1 MSEPHPEDPFGPMWP
16 TTNGHKQLEK
26 TRKKQSLVVSFPCVD
41 DVFQCPPAPGRL
53 PPSKASAA
61 LSNPKC
67 SSGPAKR
74 CKGHI
79 FFFQSC
85 KFENMVAHHICYIFF
100 LSPNSKLEF
109 LYDSNVSLIQ
119 INDDYIGSYWVA
131 IQTLPVDSRSPFFQ
145 PSPPSRFGST
155 CELPDKVIK
164 QVTFGAEPGWLMLGY
179 FWVKKSDVF
188 PDLLGWLP
196 MSNASNGGCKEPN
209 SINY

>member
-1 MSEPHPEDPFGPMWP
+1 
-16 TTNGHKQLEK
+16 
-26 TRKKQSLVVSFPCVD
+26 
-41 DVFQCPPAPGRL
+41 
-53 PPSKASAA
+53 
-61 LSNPKC
+61 
-67 SSGPAKR
+67 
-74 CKGHI
+74 
-79 FFFQSC
+79 
-85 KFENMVAHHICYIFF
+85 MVAHHICYIFF

-188 PDLLGWLP
+188 PDLLG
-196 MSNASNGGCKEPN
+196 
-209 SINY
+209 